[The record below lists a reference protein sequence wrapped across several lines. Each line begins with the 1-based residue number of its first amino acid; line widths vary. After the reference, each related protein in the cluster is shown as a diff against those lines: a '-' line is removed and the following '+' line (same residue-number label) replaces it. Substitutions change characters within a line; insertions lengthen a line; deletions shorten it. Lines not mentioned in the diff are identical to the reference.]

1 MASLAT
7 GLILG
12 LPVGRRGVGGCR
24 VGGLGEECEGQLFSH
39 SWQVLGQ
46 AN

>member
-7 GLILG
+7 GPIPWAAWG
-12 LPVGRRGVGGCR
+12 GVGGGR
-24 VGGLGEECEGQLFSH
+24 VGVGGLGRNEGQLFSH

-46 AN
+46 AS